1 MHHTVIY
8 RGTVGATTN
17 NASIAIVPGSGDTV
31 QNNMFF
37 PSVDMS
43 LFAAYAMGANMSRI
57 RLQTPSLQAV
67 APYYL
72 NPFVNGAAIPT
83 NPNFDWELSTP
94 IPLKF
99 AEQIDVQSS
108 NSAGAGET
116 HTAVLFLGISPPRM
130 PSGQKYRTRAT
141 GTTTLTAGGWTV
153 VTPTFEATL
162 PNGIY
167 EVVGLVYIGATAVAA
182 RLIFP
187 DLPWRPGVLGRVL
200 VGSRDPYQL
209 MENKLGSFGKF
220 RTFALPQVECFAIAA
235 DTAQEFY
242 FDLVRVG

>member
-1 MHHTVIY
+1 MHHTVVY
-8 RGTVGATTN
+8 RGTVGATSN
-17 NASIAIVPGSGDTV
+17 NVSIPIIPGSGDTV

-37 PSVDMS
+37 PSEDMS
-43 LFAAYAMGANMSRI
+43 MIAAYAMGANMSRI
-57 RLQTPSLQAV
+57 RVVTPSLQAV

-72 NPFVNGAAIPT
+72 NPFVNAAAVPT
-83 NPNFDWELSTP
+83 NPNFDWELQSP
-94 IPLKF
+94 IPLAF

-116 HTAVLFLGISPPRM
+116 HTAVLFFQRGASRIPA
-130 PSGQKYRTRAT
+130 GKKYRTRAT
-141 GTTTLTAGGWTV
+141 GTTTLNAGAWTV

-162 PNGIY
+162 PNGVY
-167 EVVGLVYIGATAVAA
+167 EVIGLIYVGATAVAA

-187 DLPWRPGVLGRVL
+187 DLPWRPGVLGRVA
-200 VGSRDPYQL
+200 VGNRDPYQL
-209 MENKLGSFGKF
+209 LENRIGSFGKF

-242 FDLVRVG
+242 FDLVRVS